1 MDSQALAGL
10 GGLLVIFLMVLAV
23 LWFFLPFA
31 VFGIKD
37 LLQQLINETKKN
49 NELLSKL
56 QKPELTTTNTS
67 ANADEKQYDVI
78 LGG

>member
-37 LLQQLINETKKN
+37 LLQRIIYAVEANTKATEALHETLKAN
-49 NELLSKL
+49 N
-56 QKPELTTTNTS
+56 QTS
-67 ANADEKQYDVI
+67 GVTKD
-78 LGG
+78 